1 VKHQQFQVQ
10 LEQAGLLVQQVHQD
24 LKEFKDQPEQRD
36 LKVLQVQMVV
46 LQVYLI
52 IQQIQLQHLEILVLE
67 IFAGTMQLR

>member
-10 LEQAGLLVQQVHQD
+10 LEQAVLLVQQVHLD
-24 LKEFKDQPEQRD
+24 LKEFKDQPEQQD

-52 IQQIQLQHLEILVLE
+52 FQQIQLQHLEILVLV